1 MVAAK
6 IYQFSAEK
14 CRYAGCAS
22 GLGDGKEIAIKQVTA
37 MLGTAAVLPDVYTA
51 RDIARAA
58 GVSEAR
64 VLQLVARGEI
74 RSVGAQ
80 LPISTDPE
88 LNTFVSHH
96 EAVRAVRALKQ
107 GSTVGVAGALG
118 LGRELFAQGV
128 RAERSTTMPLVIST
142 SLHALAVATIL
153 FVASLGFAVADERTE
168 PLKEPEPIRM
178 VFLATPGPGG
188 GGGGGGLKMK
198 TPPPRAERKGLE
210 KISSPLPARKLPPPM
225 APTPKPPEPPKPLEA
240 KQLPPVM
247 APIPTKQAEPEDR
260 EGVLAKA
267 PETKPSQGS
276 GTGGGAGSGQGTGLG
291 PGDGTGVGDGSGGGF
306 GGGPF
311 RPGSGVEPPRLLRE
325 VKADYTD
332 EARRSNVEGE
342 VELEI
347 VVRRDGTV
355 GDVKILRG
363 LRGGLND
370 RAVQAVKQWR
380 FAPGR
385 MKGVPVDVVVEVG
398 VEFKLR

>member
-1 MVAAK
+1 
-6 IYQFSAEK
+6 
-14 CRYAGCAS
+14 
-22 GLGDGKEIAIKQVTA
+22 
-37 MLGTAAVLPDVYTA
+37 MLGTVPPDVFTA
-51 RDIARAA
+51 RDIAQAA
-58 GVSEAR
+58 GVSETR
-64 VLQLVARGEI
+64 VLQLLARGEI
-74 RSVGAQ
+74 RSLAVQ
-80 LPISTDPE
+80 LPMAAEPA
-88 LNTFVSHH
+88 LGTFVAHD

-107 GSTVGVAGALG
+107 GSTVGVAGTLG

-128 RAERSTTMPLVIST
+128 QAERANALPLIVST
-142 SLHALAVATIL
+142 SLHGLAIATIL
-153 FVASLGFAVADERTE
+153 FVTSLGFAVADERTE

-178 VFLATPGPGG
+178 VFLVSPGPGG
-188 GGGGGGLKMK
+188 GGGGGGMKMK
-198 TPPPRAERKGLE
+198 TPPPRAERKGVE

-225 APTPKPPEPPKPLEA
+225 RPEPKPPEPPKPLEA

-247 APIPTKQAEPEDR
+247 APIPTKQAEAQDR

-267 PETKPSQGS
+267 PETVPSQGAGS
-276 GTGGGAGSGQGTGLG
+276 GGGAGSGQGTGLG
-291 PGDGTGVGDGSGGGF
+291 SGDGSGVGDGSGGGY

-332 EARRSNVEGE
+332 EARRANIAGE

-347 VVRRDGTV
+347 IVRRDGTV
-355 GDVKILRG
+355 GDVKIVRG
-363 LRGGLND
+363 LRGGLNE

>member
-1 MVAAK
+1 ML
-6 IYQFSAEK
+6 SGRK
-14 CRYAGCAS
+14 CLVDGPQLDRS
-22 GLGDGKEIAIKQVTA
+22 DGKEIAITGA
-37 MLGTAAVLPDVYTA
+37 TPMLATGWPDVYTA
-51 RDIARAA
+51 RDIAHAA
-58 GVSEAR
+58 GVSETR
-64 VLQLVARGEI
+64 VRQLVARGEI
-74 RSVGAQ
+74 RSVSAQ
-80 LPISTDPE
+80 LSTAGDPT
-88 LNTFVSHH
+88 LDTFIAHQ

-107 GSTVGVAGALG
+107 GSTVGLAGALG

-128 RAERSTTMPLVIST
+128 QTDRSATLPLIVST

-168 PLKEPEPIRM
+168 PLSEPEPIRM
-178 VFLATPGPGG
+178 VFLVSPGPGG
-188 GGGGGGLKMK
+188 GGGGGGMKMR
-198 TPPPRAERKGLE
+198 TPTPRAERKGVE
-210 KISSPLPARKLPPPM
+210 KISSPLPARQVPPPLR
-225 APTPKPPEPPKPLEA
+225 PEPKPPEPPKPLDV

-247 APIPTKQAEPEDR
+247 APIPTKQAETQDR

-267 PETKPSQGS
+267 PETVPSQGS
-276 GTGGGAGSGQGTGLG
+276 GVGGGAGSGQGTGLG
-291 PGDGTGVGDGSGGGF
+291 PGDGSGVGDGSGGGY

-332 EARRSNVEGE
+332 EARRANIAGE

-347 VVRRDGTV
+347 VVRRDGSV
-355 GDVKILRG
+355 GDVKIIRG
-363 LRGGLND
+363 LRGGLNE
-370 RAVQAVKQWR
+370 RAVQAVRQWR

>member
-1 MVAAK
+1 
-6 IYQFSAEK
+6 
-14 CRYAGCAS
+14 
-22 GLGDGKEIAIKQVTA
+22 
-37 MLGTAAVLPDVYTA
+37 MLGSVPSDVYTA
-51 RDIARAA
+51 RDIAQAA

-64 VLQLVARGEI
+64 VLQLVAGGEI
-74 RSVGAQ
+74 RSIAAR
-80 LPISTDPE
+80 LPIASDPA
-88 LNTFVSHH
+88 LATFVDHH
-96 EAVRAVRALKQ
+96 EAVRAVRALKR

-118 LGRELFAQGV
+118 LGRELFAQGI
-128 RAERSTTMPLVIST
+128 RAERSTTVPLIVST
-142 SLHALAVATIL
+142 SLHGLAIATIL
-153 FVASLGFAVADERTE
+153 FVASLGFAVADARTE
-168 PLKEPEPIRM
+168 PLKDPEPIRM
-178 VFLATPGPGG
+178 VFLAIPGPGG

-198 TPPPRAERKGLE
+198 TPPPKAERKGIE
-210 KISSPLPARKLPPPM
+210 KVSSPLPARKLPPPM
-225 APTPKPPEPPKPLEA
+225 RPEPKPPEPPKPIEA

-247 APIPTKQAEPEDR
+247 APIPTKPAEAQDR

-267 PETKPSQGS
+267 PETPPSQGA
-276 GTGGGAGSGQGTGLG
+276 GTGGGVGSGQGTGLG
-291 PGDGTGVGDGSGGGF
+291 QGDGTGVGEGSGGGF

-325 VKADYTD
+325 VRADYTD
-332 EARRSNVEGE
+332 DARRANVEGE

-355 GDVKILRG
+355 GEIKILRG

-370 RAVQAVKQWR
+370 RAVQAVRQWR

>member
-1 MVAAK
+1 
-6 IYQFSAEK
+6 
-14 CRYAGCAS
+14 
-22 GLGDGKEIAIKQVTA
+22 
-37 MLGTAAVLPDVYTA
+37 MLGSVTVPPDVYTA
-51 RDIARAA
+51 RDIANAA

-64 VLQLVARGEI
+64 VLQLLARGEI
-74 RSVGAQ
+74 RSVAAQ
-80 LPISTDPE
+80 LPIATDPE
-88 LNTFVSHH
+88 LGAFVAHD

-107 GSTVGVAGALG
+107 GSSVGVAGALG

-128 RAERSTTMPLVIST
+128 RAQRSNTLPLIVST
-142 SLHALAVATIL
+142 SLHGIAIATIL

-168 PLKEPEPIRM
+168 PLKEPEPLRM
-178 VFLATPGPGG
+178 VFLAIPGPGG
-188 GGGGGGLKMK
+188 GGGGGGMKMK
-198 TPPPRAERKGLE
+198 TPPPRAARKGIE

-225 APTPKPPEPPKPLEA
+225 RPEPKPPEPPKPLEA

-247 APIPTKQAEPEDR
+247 APIPTKQAEPENR

-267 PETKPSQGS
+267 PETPPSQGS
-276 GTGGGAGSGQGTGLG
+276 GTGGGVGSGQGTGLG
-291 PGDGTGVGDGSGGGF
+291 KGDGSGVGEGSGGGF

-332 EARRSNVEGE
+332 EARRGNIEGE

-347 VVRRDGTV
+347 VVRRDGSV
-355 GDVKILRG
+355 GDVKVLRG
-363 LRGGLND
+363 LRGGLSD
-370 RAVQAVKQWR
+370 RAVQAVRQWR

>member
-1 MVAAK
+1 
-6 IYQFSAEK
+6 
-14 CRYAGCAS
+14 
-22 GLGDGKEIAIKQVTA
+22 
-37 MLGTAAVLPDVYTA
+37 MLGTVTVPPDVYTA
-51 RDIARAA
+51 RDIATAA

-64 VLQLVARGEI
+64 VMQLLARGEI
-74 RSVGAQ
+74 RSVAAQ
-80 LPISTDPE
+80 LPIATDPE
-88 LNTFVSHH
+88 LGAFVAHD

-128 RAERSTTMPLVIST
+128 RAERSNTLPLIVST
-142 SLHALAVATIL
+142 SLHGIAIATIL

-168 PLKEPEPIRM
+168 PLKDPEPIRM
-178 VFLATPGPGG
+178 VFLAVAGPGG
-188 GGGGGGLKMK
+188 GGGGGGMKMK
-198 TPPPRAERKGLE
+198 TPPPRAERKGIE

-225 APTPKPPEPPKPLEA
+225 RPEPKPPEPPKPLEA

-247 APIPTKQAEPEDR
+247 APIPTKQAEPQDR

-267 PETKPSQGS
+267 PETVPSQGS
-276 GTGGGAGSGQGTGLG
+276 GTGGGVGSGQGTGLG
-291 PGDGTGVGDGSGGGF
+291 KGDGSGVGEGSGGGV

-325 VKADYTD
+325 IKAGYTD
-332 EARRSNVEGE
+332 EARRANIEGE

-347 VVRRDGTV
+347 VVRRDGSV
-355 GDVKILRG
+355 GDVKVVRG
-363 LRGGLND
+363 LRGGLSD
-370 RAVQAVKQWR
+370 QAVQAVRQWR